1 MSNFSAAG
9 QDSFAIPRVSQKGF
23 GEGTG
28 RFTPGGSNKGSLKEG
43 RFQGR
48 DVVRHE

>member
-1 MSNFSAAG
+1 MIDFAAAG

-28 RFTPGGSNKGSLKEG
+28 RFTPGGSNKGSLKEREISREG
-43 RFQGR
+43 CGKT
-48 DVVRHE
+48 